1 MLGVVRCSPSCV
13 PATLYV
19 RSIVRFQGE
28 PLAGG
33 CVWPKAGWLHGGS
46 MVRGLS
52 YVKESG
58 AGRERND
65 LH

>member
-1 MLGVVRCSPSCV
+1 MLGVVRCLPSCV

-46 MVRGLS
+46 MV
-52 YVKESG
+52 
-58 AGRERND
+58 
-65 LH
+65 